1 MADYMSYMSKYD
13 DFIKKFDQWGGEDL
27 NDAEFAYYM
36 EVQTRAYER
45 LAEKVIE
52 DGKIKP
58 FKIKSVLKGQG
69 ILLTS
74 NNSDKIAEQVYPIF
88 WGCKDIENM
97 SSSMD
102 DASNYIKSSLI
113 VMNIKNDDEIMD
125 VAEEFFSNAEY
136 RNTRYSLVA
145 MKRMLDEKIHLQL
158 KYYSSKP
165 GRMELISKQARMVD
179 VYVTKKSTS
188 QILVDVRQ
196 ASTTEMKEI
205 NKLLISSCN
214 LDDGISVTHLSLDSL
229 TTENRI
235 SFFDEFNKEQ
245 FKDWRFVTVTK
256 VELKRAETSED
267 EIDEEDESNDEETL
281 ANLRGIT
288 SAILNGTSI
297 RNNAFVQECL
307 QNDFY
312 ISTMGYRYEN
322 IKEKI
327 EVVMEINFKY
337 DDLKVDICRT
347 YEFDTDIVEMRQH
360 PLMLNR
366 QEKILEM
373 FQKAAYKHYYALLD
387 KQKKQIL
394 ESHIG

>member
-1 MADYMSYMSKYD
+1 MVSKYVD
-13 DFIKKFDQWGGEDL
+13 NKELK
-27 NDAEFAYYM
+27 
-36 EVQTRAYER
+36 
-45 LAEKVIE
+45 KVIE

-69 ILLTS
+69 IFLTS

-113 VMNIKNDDEIMD
+113 VMNINNDEEIMD
-125 VAEEFFSNAEY
+125 TAEEFFSNAAY
-136 RNTRYSLVA
+136 RNTKYSLAA
-145 MKRMLDEKIHLQL
+145 MERMSDEKIHLQL

-179 VYVTKKSTS
+179 AYITKKSSS
-188 QILVDVRQ
+188 QIMIDVRQ

-205 NKLLISSCN
+205 NKLLTASNNSEN
-214 LDDGISVTHLSLDSL
+214 EISVTHLSLDNL

-235 SFFDEFNKEQ
+235 SFFDEFNKEK
-245 FKDWRFVTVTK
+245 FDGWRFNTVTK
-256 VELKRAETSED
+256 VELKRAEISDD
-267 EIDEEDESNDEETL
+267 EFDEEDESNDEETL

-297 RNNAFVQECL
+297 RNNPFVQECL

-327 EVVMEINFKY
+327 EVVIEINFKY

-347 YEFDTDIVEMRQH
+347 YEFDTDAVDMRQH
-360 PLMLNR
+360 PLMLNK

-373 FQKAAYKHYYALLD
+373 FQKAAYKHYYALLK

>member
-1 MADYMSYMSKYD
+1 MGDT
-13 DFIKKFDQWGGEDL
+13 
-27 NDAEFAYYM
+27 
-36 EVQTRAYER
+36 TR
-45 LAEKVIE
+45 
-52 DGKIKP
+52 
-58 FKIKSVLKGQG
+58 
-69 ILLTS
+69 
-74 NNSDKIAEQVYPIF
+74 
-88 WGCKDIENM
+88 
-97 SSSMD
+97 
-102 DASNYIKSSLI
+102 
-113 VMNIKNDDEIMD
+113 
-125 VAEEFFSNAEY
+125 EEY
-136 RNTRYSLVA
+136 
-145 MKRMLDEKIHLQL
+145 
-158 KYYSSKP
+158 
-165 GRMELISKQARMVD
+165 
-179 VYVTKKSTS
+179 
-188 QILVDVRQ
+188 
-196 ASTTEMKEI
+196 
-205 NKLLISSCN
+205 
-214 LDDGISVTHLSLDSL
+214 LSLDSL
-229 TTENRI
+229 KTENRI
-235 SFFDEFNKEQ
+235 SFFDDFNKEQ

>member
-1 MADYMSYMSKYD
+1 MISKYVD
-13 DFIKKFDQWGGEDL
+13 NRELK
-27 NDAEFAYYM
+27 
-36 EVQTRAYER
+36 
-45 LAEKVIE
+45 KVIE

-145 MKRMLDEKIHLQL
+145 MKRMPDEKIHLQL

-256 VELKRAETSED
+256 VELKRAQTSED

-394 ESHIG
+394 ESHMG

>member
-145 MKRMLDEKIHLQL
+145 MKRMPDEKIHLQL

-188 QILVDVRQ
+188 
-196 ASTTEMKEI
+196 
-205 NKLLISSCN
+205 
-214 LDDGISVTHLSLDSL
+214 
-229 TTENRI
+229 
-235 SFFDEFNKEQ
+235 
-245 FKDWRFVTVTK
+245 
-256 VELKRAETSED
+256 
-267 EIDEEDESNDEETL
+267 
-281 ANLRGIT
+281 
-288 SAILNGTSI
+288 
-297 RNNAFVQECL
+297 
-307 QNDFY
+307 
-312 ISTMGYRYEN
+312 
-322 IKEKI
+322 
-327 EVVMEINFKY
+327 
-337 DDLKVDICRT
+337 
-347 YEFDTDIVEMRQH
+347 
-360 PLMLNR
+360 
-366 QEKILEM
+366 
-373 FQKAAYKHYYALLD
+373 
-387 KQKKQIL
+387 
-394 ESHIG
+394 